1 MPISFYWEKTPD
13 YDISTKNSYHRHG
26 VLNEV
31 VIPCYTCLFSS
42 SLGHRLAIR
51 IYCLISVIDSIP
63 YYLNIRK

>member
-26 VLNEV
+26 VLNELI
-31 VIPCYTCLFSS
+31 IPFIHVCFLVF
-42 SLGHRLAIR
+42 LGHRLAIR
-51 IYCLISVIDSIP
+51 ICCLIGIIDSIP

>member
-31 VIPCYTCLFSS
+31 VIPYYTCLFSS
-42 SLGHRLAIR
+42 FFRPSPCNQNMLFDRYYRLH
-51 IYCLISVIDSIP
+51 SILFK
-63 YYLNIRK
+63 Y